1 LNQSL
6 LLVSALLT
14 GLTALTVTPLLLAW
28 TDTLHASMKREITA
42 FMRSSGLEIHGL
54 DGWLRFW
61 RFGTIGSLVLLPA
74 MGLAPI
80 GLITAFLCHKLVP
93 IYLYWRIDQH
103 RLLVESQVSGATRQL
118 AGQLRAGA
126 SLTDGLE
133 QVTEKLP
140 MPLKRHFQMMTVRQS
155 QGADFSSVLDDLRAT
170 LNLESITVFVVVLKV
185 ALEKGGPL
193 AEILERITRS
203 LQELERLRRKREA
216 DTAAGRAM
224 ITVLALFPAAFLAL
238 ISIFDPALSLV
249 FITTIVGQLVLAV
262 SALLTYLSVRW
273 AGSILKSAELGT

>member
-1 LNQSL
+1 MNQSL
-6 LLVSALLT
+6 LLASALLT
-14 GLTALTVTPLLLAW
+14 GLTALTITPLLLAW

-42 FMRSSGLEIHGL
+42 FMRSSGIEIPGL
-54 DGWLRFW
+54 DAWLRFW

-103 RLLVESQVSGATRQL
+103 RFLVESQVSGATRQL

-224 ITVLALFPAAFLAL
+224 ITVLALFPAGFLAL

-249 FITTIVGQLVLAV
+249 FVNTIVGQLVLAV